1 MLTRKGLA
9 ALATV
14 VALAGC
20 GSTVEPSGS
29 QAVTGTGTG
38 ESGLGVGSGGSV
50 SGAVGGAGAGAVATT
65 GASGATG
72 GTNGVPGATGTG
84 GAAQIGSGS
93 TAAAG
98 AAAAP
103 NAPIK
108 LGVVV
113 ADATAV
119 LAAFG
124 KTGPSDIFEPWRA
137 QIDYINAHGGI
148 AGHKIAPSYIRID
161 GAAQD
166 GDTAAEAACASA
178 TQDDKV
184 NIVVSN
190 GVTLESYLSC
200 LQQRG
205 VSSFDN
211 TPWVADSQFMAEHP
225 NLFAPDAI
233 SVERYA
239 QALIKVSVARGI
251 LKKGDKLGVL
261 TEDCPWG
268 PRVYNN
274 VIVPLAKSYGIGTDT
289 ASFSCIKSLSGQEIA
304 DASQASQQA
313 ALKFRSSG
321 VTHVMAVTA
330 AEGYVIVQFQTNA
343 SQQHWYPKYLITT
356 NAFPFNNGRRDG
368 AVMFSSDALPN
379 MSGIGFQPLI
389 DIGDEAKPVSPAQA
403 AQQATCRAMDS
414 TEGGAKADTSK
425 THWQTLNAFY
435 SVCDQLLTL
444 KRTLETDGLRFDT
457 ASLNAGFEQVLKSG
471 VSAVGSVGTFAP
483 VTNRRDGLGQVQAF
497 SWNAG
502 SEHFVYT
509 GRHYAVD

>member
-1 MLTRKGLA
+1 MRRK
-9 ALATV
+9 V
-14 VALAGC
+14 VALLAVVLATAGC
-20 GSTVEPSGS
+20 GSTAVPTSGP
-29 QAVTGTGTG
+29 QGTAGDA
-38 ESGLGVGSGGSV
+38 GLGVANGSPVPGAVSAAGGSLPGAAGALGSGG
-50 SGAVGGAGAGAVATT
+50 
-65 GASGATG
+65 GATVGTAGTSAG
-72 GTNGVPGATGTG
+72 GTV
-84 GAAQIGSGS
+84 
-93 TAAAG
+93 AAAG
-98 AAAAP
+98 GSVAPAGSAAAP

-113 ADATAV
+113 GDATAV

-137 QIDYINAHGGI
+137 QITYINSHGGI
-148 AGHKIAPSYIRID
+148 AGHKIVPYYIRVD
-161 GAAQD
+161 GASQD

-184 NIVVSN
+184 NVVVTN
-190 GVTLESYLSC
+190 GLGLESFLSC
-200 LQQRG
+200 LQHAG

-211 TPWVADSQFMAEHP
+211 TPWVADHVFLAAHP
-225 NLFAPDAI
+225 NFFAPDAI

-289 ASFSCIKSLSGQEIA
+289 ASFSCIKSLSGQEIES
-304 DASQASQQA
+304 ASQSSQQA

-330 AEGYVIVQFQTNA
+330 AEGFVIVQMQTNA
-343 SQQHWYPKYLITT
+343 SQQKWYPKYLITT
-356 NAFPFNNGRRDG
+356 NAFPYNNGRRDG
-368 AVMFSSDALPN
+368 AVMFQSDALTN

-389 DIGDEAKPVSPAQA
+389 DIGDQAKPVSTAQA
-403 AQQATCRAMDS
+403 TQQAACRAMDA
-414 TEGGAKADTSK
+414 TQGGATSDTSK

-435 SVCDQLLTL
+435 SICDQMLTL
-444 KRTLETDGLRFDT
+444 KQTLETDGLRFDMG
-457 ASLNAGFEQVLKSG
+457 SLNAGFQQVLKSG
-471 VSAVGSVGTFAP
+471 VSAVASVGSFAP

-497 SWNAG
+497 SWNANTQ
-502 SEHFVYT
+502 HFTYT
-509 GRHYAVD
+509 GQHYAVD